1 VSPAP
6 RSTCPEICVVV
17 LNHNGGA
24 MTIECLRTLLGTKW
38 PADRLR
44 VVLVDNASTDG
55 IAERV
60 EDELP
65 GVRVLRSPIN
75 RGFAGGNNLAL
86 RALVDAEYVAL
97 INNDVTVG
105 ADWLAPLVE
114 TLEADPDVGAACP
127 KILFA
132 PAFVELTLRSPT
144 RRQAGDRRELGVRV
158 SGATVDADDV
168 WADVQFVSG
177 FWGPEHGRPPEN
189 RFQWTSGEAMLR
201 IPSPKGANPP
211 RCELRLAAT
220 IATAVETESQDECA
234 LLTVGAAPTWLQVSL
249 GRQSVDVVNN
259 AGSVLLEGRFGADR
273 GFLQL
278 DDDRFAHPT
287 DVFAWCGAAVLLRR
301 SYLEDVGLLDERLF
315 LYYEDFELSWRGRSR
330 GWRYRYE
337 PRAVVRHVHSATTG
351 ENSRLADYY
360 TTRNRL
366 LILTRHATWSEIAR
380 ALVREMLVTASYARR
395 DIIVPLLYRRPV
407 NRETVGRRLHAFIGY
422 LRLAPSMIA
431 SRARDRLTRGASAEV
446 APQG

>member
-6 RSTCPEICVVV
+6 RSTCPEVCVVV

-24 MTIECLRTLLGTKW
+24 MTVESLRALLATNW
-38 PADRLR
+38 PAGRLR

-55 IAERV
+55 IAQRV
-60 EDELP
+60 EAELP
-65 GVRVLRSPIN
+65 SVRVLRSPIN
-75 RGFAGGNNLAL
+75 HGFAGGNNLAL
-86 RALVDAEYVAL
+86 RDLAHADYVAL
-97 INNDVTVG
+97 VNNDVTVG

-132 PAFVELTLRSPT
+132 PSFVELTLRSPT

-158 SGATVDADDV
+158 SGATVNADDV
-168 WADVQFVSG
+168 WADLQFVSG
-177 FWGPEHGRPPEN
+177 FWGPEHGGAPEN
-189 RFQWTSGEAMLR
+189 QFQWTSGEATLR
-201 IPSPKGANPP
+201 IPSPNGTDPP
-211 RCELRLAAT
+211 RCEVRLAAT
-220 IATAVETESQDECA
+220 GPTTVETHSQDQCA
-234 LLTVGAAPTWLQVSL
+234 HLTVGAAPTWFQVPLS
-249 GRQSVDVVNN
+249 RQTMNVVNN
-259 AGSVLLEGRFGADR
+259 AGNVLLEGGFGADR

-278 DDDRFAHPT
+278 DDDRFAQPT
-287 DVFAWCGAAVLLRR
+287 DVFAWCGAAVLLSR

-315 LYYEDFELSWRGRSR
+315 LYYEDFELSWRGRHR

-337 PRAVVRHVHSATTG
+337 PRSVVRHVHSATTG

-366 LILTRHATWSEIAR
+366 LILTRHATWLEIAR
-380 ALVREMLVTASYARR
+380 VLVREMLVTASYARR

-431 SRARDRLTRGASAEV
+431 SRVRDRF
-446 APQG
+446 

>member
-1 VSPAP
+1 MSLAP
-6 RSTCPEICVVV
+6 RSTCPEVCVVV

-24 MTIECLRTLLGTKW
+24 MTVDSLRSLFATNW

-55 IAERV
+55 IAQRV
-60 EDELP
+60 EAELP
-65 GVRVLRSPIN
+65 SVRVLRSPIN
-75 RGFAGGNNLAL
+75 HGFAGGNNLAL
-86 RALVDAEYVAL
+86 RDLAHADYVAL
-97 INNDVTVG
+97 VNNDVTVG
-105 ADWLAPLVE
+105 ADWLAPLIE

-132 PAFVELTLRSPT
+132 PSFLELTLRSPT

-158 SGATVDADDV
+158 SGATVNADDV
-168 WADVQFVSG
+168 WADLQFVSG
-177 FWGPEHGRPPEN
+177 FWGPEHGRAPEN
-189 RFQWTSGEAMLR
+189 QFQWTSGEATLR
-201 IPSPKGANPP
+201 IPSPHGADPP

-220 IATAVETESQDECA
+220 DPTTVHTRSQDQTVQ
-234 LLTVGAAPTWLQVSL
+234 LTVGTAPTWFQVPLS
-249 GRQSVDVVNN
+249 GPTTDVVNN
-259 AGSVLLEGRFGADR
+259 AGNVLLEGGFGADR

-278 DDDRFAHPT
+278 DDDRFAQPT

-315 LYYEDFELSWRGRSR
+315 LYYEDFELSWRGRHR

-337 PRAVVRHVHSATTG
+337 PRSVVRHVHSATTG

-366 LILTRHATWSEIAR
+366 LVLTRHATWPEIAR

-395 DIIVPLLYRRPV
+395 DIIIPLLHRRPV
-407 NRETVGRRLHAFIGY
+407 NRETVGRRLHALIGY

-431 SRARDRLTRGASAEV
+431 SRVRDRF
-446 APQG
+446 